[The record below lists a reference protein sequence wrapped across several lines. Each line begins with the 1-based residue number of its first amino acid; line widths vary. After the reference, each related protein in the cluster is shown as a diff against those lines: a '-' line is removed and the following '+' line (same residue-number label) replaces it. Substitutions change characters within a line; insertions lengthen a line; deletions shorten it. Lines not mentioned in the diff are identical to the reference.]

1 MKFNIAIDGPA
12 GSGKS
17 TIAKKLSKKFDIMYI
32 NTGSMYRGVTLLAL
46 EKGIKSDNLEGLC
59 EMLEGIEMHFQ
70 GDNLI
75 INGKD
80 VTSEITMPYISNNV
94 SSYAAISEV
103 REILVGFQKNMSN
116 KYSVIMDGRDIGTVV
131 LKDARY
137 KFFLTANAQ
146 ERAKRRFKELTL
158 KGVEVEFNT
167 ILEDIKKRDYMDEN
181 REISPLKKAEDVI
194 EIDTS
199 LLDIDG
205 VIEKIYSY
213 INEVR

>member
-59 EMLEGIEMHFQ
+59 EMLKGIEMHFQ

-75 INGKD
+75 INGRD

-103 REILVGFQKNMSN
+103 REILVDFQKNMSN

-137 KFFLTANAQ
+137 KFFLTANAE
-146 ERAKRRFKELTL
+146 ERAKRRFNELML
-158 KGVEVEFNT
+158 KGVEVEFDT

-181 REISPLKKAEDVI
+181 REISPLKKAEDAI

-199 LLDIDG
+199 FLDIDG

-213 INEVR
+213 INK